1 MARRLGL
8 ECEFFVRHPDG
19 VKRDSVAD
27 YLELVTAISRQL
39 PIAPSQSSPVRHF
52 MANGSNVSLE
62 TGASAD
68 LTSSLFETA
77 TPECTSPRDVVAYA
91 LANEQLLE
99 SAFAKRRSPKDWA
112 LIKSNS
118 DAHGHTLGQHESYDM
133 QIASGGWRIAWW
145 LGLLALLPGLL
156 VYRLIAMVWMAVVY
170 GLWGIEQWGLS
181 VWNRYRTNGP
191 VATDPSTSKQRTDS
205 SQPQSSDLQPIG
217 RSRRTEQDFDTADD
231 LLGEEDVA
239 SGVHAKMA
247 TGPSQGFG
255 EDDGERIAVPAFSIS
270 TRWMQVA
277 AFGLRC
283 LHQPIA
289 FWFGVLIRCVALRP
303 QRRILG
309 AFFASRCVIDGAGY
323 VDDERR
329 FWVSHRAS
337 LVDRIIGFGSYG
349 ETRPMFRCDA
359 MLREMFAGSPWSL
372 TRYFRLFRRR
382 QRIEL
387 AIGDSGMCQQSQYLR
402 FGMTAL
408 ALDWAEYARPTAAPQ
423 LRSTLQAMRE
433 FSKDWMLVRTVPDR
447 RGIGQSAKDI
457 QRGYLRQIKQWLD
470 ARNDVAPE
478 AWEIIEQWQ
487 TTLNQMVMKPSDT
500 GDLPMLLV
508 GRIDWLS
515 KLWVLHQLEPDTAWQ
530 VKKKIDIR
538 YHELSEH
545 GYHRQLAEFL
555 QLAPIVR
562 DEEIE
567 RARRAPPT
575 NSPACRRGNLIRELA
590 ADASELRVD
599 WRTAQYVLDGVEYH
613 VRF

>member
-1 MARRLGL
+1 
-8 ECEFFVRHPDG
+8 
-19 VKRDSVAD
+19 
-27 YLELVTAISRQL
+27 
-39 PIAPSQSSPVRHF
+39 
-52 MANGSNVSLE
+52 MANGSCVSLE

-99 SAFAKRRSPKDWA
+99 RALAKRRSQPEWA

-133 QIASGGWRIAWW
+133 QIATGGWRIAWW
-145 LGLLALLPGLL
+145 LGLLGLLPGLL
-156 VYRLIAMVWMAVVY
+156 VYRLIALLWMALVY
-170 GLWGIEQWGLS
+170 GLWGLEQWGVRL
-181 VWNRYRTNGP
+181 WLRYQPHRPRVTKP
-191 VATDPSTSKQRTDS
+191 TKTIDHTESDR
-205 SQPQSSDLQPIG
+205 PQSGDALSSV
-217 RSRRTEQDFDTADD
+217 RSSRSEQDFDTADD
-231 LLGEEDVA
+231 LMSDREIAKTAPAEAATVPQKGFVNED
-239 SGVHAKMA
+239 S
-247 TGPSQGFG
+247 
-255 EDDGERIAVPAFSIS
+255 ERIGVSPFYIS
-270 TRWMQVA
+270 ARWMQVA

-309 AFFASRCVIDGAGY
+309 GLFASRCVIDGAGY
-323 VDDERR
+323 VDEERR

-337 LVDRIIGFGSYG
+337 QVDRMIGFGSYG
-349 ETRPMFRCDA
+349 GTRPMFRCDA

-372 TRYFRLFRRR
+372 TRYFRLFRGR

-408 ALDWAEYARPTAAPQ
+408 ALDWAEYARPTNAPQ
-423 LRSTLQAMRE
+423 LRSSLQAIRE
-433 FSKDWMLVRTVPDR
+433 FAKDWMLVRTVPDR

-457 QRGYLRQIKQWLD
+457 QRGYLRQIKQWLES
-470 ARNDVAPE
+470 RTDVPQE

-487 TTLNQMVMKPSDT
+487 TTLNQLVMKPSDS

-567 RARRAPPT
+567 RARRAPPVD
-575 NSPACRRGNLIRELA
+575 SPACRRGNLIRELA
-590 ADASELRVD
+590 SGASELRVD
-599 WRTAQYVLDGVEYH
+599 WRSAQYELDGVKYQ